1 MSLDHK
7 LLGIYLNDHLAGA
20 TVGRELAGRAA
31 GSNRDNEYGVF
42 LERLQAEIA
51 EDREALRE
59 LMDELDVGEDMIKTV
74 FALVAERAGR
84 LKLNGSLTS
93 YSPLSRLV
101 EIEGLLLGVNGK
113 LSLWRALRELDDPR
127 LPDTRLDELE
137 RRAERQCDE
146 LEDHRLMAARE
157 AFEDG

>member
-1 MSLDHK
+1 VI
-7 LLGIYLNDHLAGA
+7 G
-20 TVGRELAGRAA
+20 EAA
-31 GSNRDNEYGVF
+31 GGDEALAAAVRRAYP
-42 LERLQAEIA
+42 RLPQTALGTDGEPPAIGA
-51 EDREALRE
+51 LVEALGPALDREALRE

-137 RRAERQCDE
+137 RRAERQRDE